1 MSQEIELRYKQKVY
15 YLNSMGNITEG
26 RVTSARGEGNE
37 IEVSDKKDRVW
48 MLSKDVYLDKKVL
61 VDFVDNNGYLV

>member
-1 MSQEIELRYKQKVY
+1 MSQEIELRYEQKVY
-15 YLNSMGNITEG
+15 YLNIKGDIIEG
-26 RVTSARGEGNE
+26 RVTSTRGEGNE

-61 VDFVDNNGYLV
+61 VDFVGNNGYLV

>member
-15 YLNSMGNITEG
+15 YLNSTGNITEG

>member
-1 MSQEIELRYKQKVY
+1 MSQEIELRYEQKVY
-15 YLNSMGNITEG
+15 YLNSTGDIIEG

-61 VDFVDNNGYLV
+61 VDFVGNNGYLV